1 MFNFGFGFSKS
12 PSPSPAPSSS
22 TSLPSPETTFETKLK
37 AEIEYQEVSSSISGN
52 ESISCLTAFDNLLLC
67 YSLSNQLKSI
77 YRYGELN
84 HSCPSKL
91 DDFKFCLSLKA
102 LDKDQRAGLWHQRK
116 AEKILERPNSEDVW
130 DRRPV
135 TPSEPIWTSN
145 AMN

>member
-1 MFNFGFGFSKS
+1 
-12 PSPSPAPSSS
+12 
-22 TSLPSPETTFETKLK
+22 ERKLK

-77 YRYGELN
+77 YRFGELN

-102 LDKDQRAGLWHQRK
+102 LDKDQRASLWHQRK
-116 AEKILERPNSEDVW
+116 AEKILERPNSQDVW
-130 DRRPV
+130 DRRLV
-135 TPSEPIWTSN
+135 
-145 AMN
+145 